1 MSGILFVAVE
11 SFSRLTT
18 GVEEMNKFFER
29 KRKRPFLAARR
40 REKDLFLDG
49 IRGVKK

>member
-29 KRKRPFLAARR
+29 KRPFLAARR